1 MGGDA
6 LITIG
11 VTGKYCSGKSH
22 IVSLLDL
29 PTIDVDKLGY
39 GAMEIAK
46 EQVIATFGKAIVTP
60 EGEIDRQGLGKIV
73 FNDREELI
81 KLERLLHPH
90 MQQAVFKLIGEYRE
104 RREKGVVINAALLQR
119 MKLDLLCDYVCYIY
133 APRLFRYKRAVA
145 RDGATIA
152 SFLKMEKSQKDIN
165 WKNLTQSIPHYIL
178 KNYGRESFISRQV
191 EQFCVSIGL

>member
-46 EQVIATFGKAIVTP
+46 DQVVATFGEAIVTP

-81 KLERLLHPH
+81 KLERILHPH
-90 MQQAVFKLIGEYRE
+90 MQQEVFKLIGEYRE
-104 RREKGVVINAALLQR
+104 EGERGVVINAALLQR

-133 APRLFRYKRAVA
+133 APRLLRYKRAVA

-178 KNYGRESFISRQV
+178 KNYGRENFISRQV

>member
-46 EQVIATFGKAIVTP
+46 EEVIATFGKSIVTP

-73 FNDREELI
+73 FNDREELT

-90 MQQAVFKLIGEYRE
+90 MQQEVAKQLREYRE
-104 RREKGVVINAALLQR
+104 KGEKGVVINAALLHR

-133 APRLFRYKRAVA
+133 APRLLRYKRAVA
-145 RDGATIA
+145 RDQATIA

-165 WKNLTQSIPHYIL
+165 WKNLTQGIPLYIL

-191 EQFCVSIGL
+191 EQFCVKIGL